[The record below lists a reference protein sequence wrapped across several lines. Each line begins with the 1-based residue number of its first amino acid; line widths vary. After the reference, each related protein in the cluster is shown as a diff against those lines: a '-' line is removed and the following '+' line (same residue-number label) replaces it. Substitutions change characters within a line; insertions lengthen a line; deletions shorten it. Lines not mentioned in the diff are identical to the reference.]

1 MKTKLLILALVS
13 SSSAFAITLNYSD
26 SSVNSESESSLFS
39 SSSDYKQ
46 NRPALAKMS
55 IQKLMQAPEARTY
68 QGEFVMLRDVL
79 KVANFDPQLIVNRI
93 SQIVVPKGN
102 VLIFHLADGSTVER
116 TWQDRSRRES
126 WTPEMREK
134 ARQRSIENSRLRK

>member
-1 MKTKLLILALVS
+1 MKTKLIILALVS
-13 SSSAFAITLNYSD
+13 SSSAFAITSNYSD

-79 KVANFDPQLIVNRI
+79 KVAKSKLGDAYNEDTVLRYIIKDHKRSLE
-93 SQIVVPKGN
+93 SQN
-102 VLIFHLADGSTVER
+102 
-116 TWQDRSRRES
+116 
-126 WTPEMREK
+126 
-134 ARQRSIENSRLRK
+134 